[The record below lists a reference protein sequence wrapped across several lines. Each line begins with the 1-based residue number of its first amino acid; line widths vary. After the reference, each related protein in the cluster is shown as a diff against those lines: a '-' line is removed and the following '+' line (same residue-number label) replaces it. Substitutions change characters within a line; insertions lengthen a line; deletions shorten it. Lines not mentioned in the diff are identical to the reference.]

1 MTLSTQF
8 ITMLAM
14 TSGGFYLGVVL
25 DTFRRFASS
34 WKNRIIFSYVMETSF
49 WLTQVIILFYVLF
62 RVNGGELRLYIFLA
76 CLLGFT
82 IYQVLAARLY
92 KKLLETI
99 ISMIKAVYRFLER
112 VVHVLIFN
120 PIKWL
125 LMLLISIILALYKVI
140 ISVLS
145 FLFRVISAPI
155 KWFLHGFYK
164 LLPERF
170 QIFLHTIAGFYS
182 TMKNICIKVWKY
194 IKFWRR

>member
-82 IYQVLAARLY
+82 IYQVLAAKIGRASCR
-92 KKLLETI
+92 E
-99 ISMIKAVYRFLER
+99 
-112 VVHVLIFN
+112 
-120 PIKWL
+120 
-125 LMLLISIILALYKVI
+125 
-140 ISVLS
+140 
-145 FLFRVISAPI
+145 
-155 KWFLHGFYK
+155 
-164 LLPERF
+164 
-170 QIFLHTIAGFYS
+170 
-182 TMKNICIKVWKY
+182 
-194 IKFWRR
+194 